1 MVVVQ
6 SFTTVLLKTHWG
18 ISCGEVY
25 TTFGRF
31 APKPTVILSYHFH
44 DFSKRRVSFVG
55 YCPIKDGKENF
66 IIVEH
71 IQKDHSWTREFT
83 QSKHDKHC
91 HSTVTFLWKKNH
103 VFANLKYFTTRVPPY
118 RKQYIN
124 LLSDQWTS
132 FYLIGTSV
140 MKKLS
145 TVFRLSS

>member
-83 QSKHDKHC
+83 QSKHDKHR
-91 HSTVTFLWKKNH
+91 HSTVTFLWKKTLSLLIQ
-103 VFANLKYFTTRVPPY
+103 NLSRRESHHIESSTLICS
-118 RKQYIN
+118 QIN
-124 LLSDQWTS
+124 GLVSIW
-132 FYLIGTSV
+132 
-140 MKKLS
+140 
-145 TVFRLSS
+145 